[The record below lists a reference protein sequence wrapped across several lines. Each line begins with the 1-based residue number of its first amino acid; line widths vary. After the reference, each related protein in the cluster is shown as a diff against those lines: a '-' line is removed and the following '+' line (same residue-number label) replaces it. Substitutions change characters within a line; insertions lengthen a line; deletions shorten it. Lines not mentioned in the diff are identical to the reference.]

1 MNDNSIIA
9 RFKKFNLGA
18 RKKDRNTV
26 ECYDITKPDDAPA
39 EKLTLRAVRAAGRGT
54 FGSVLQVEHK
64 LNFPESVNH
73 NFLAEPF
80 RRIEARDNRNEGLNK
95 TLIYYN
101 INDKF

>member
-54 FGSVLQVEHK
+54 FGSVLQVEH
-64 LNFPESVNH
+64 
-73 NFLAEPF
+73 
-80 RRIEARDNRNEGLNK
+80 
-95 TLIYYN
+95 
-101 INDKF
+101 